1 MKKNNQLRNNLT
13 RSEVRNFIEQIEAT
27 KIGNHSGG
35 RLIFAMDATASR
47 QPAWDRAAHIQSEMF
62 VATSKIGGLEV
73 QLAFFRG
80 FKEFKVSKWTN
91 QSTKLLSLMSSVTC
105 AAGETQIGKVLQH
118 ALNQTQ
124 KTKLNAVIFVG
135 DSMEEDIDQIGRIA
149 GELGLYGVP
158 VFMFQE
164 GGDPLVNFAYNEIAK
179 LTGGA
184 CVSFDAGSVE
194 VLRELLK
201 AVAVFAA
208 GGKAELNKL
217 PLSGKLMKKLT
228 QQIGKN

>member
-1 MKKNNQLRNNLT
+1 
-13 RSEVRNFIEQIEAT
+13 
-27 KIGNHSGG
+27 
-35 RLIFAMDATASR
+35 
-47 QPAWDRAAHIQSEMF
+47 
-62 VATSKIGGLEV
+62 
-73 QLAFFRG
+73 
-80 FKEFKVSKWTN
+80 
-91 QSTKLLSLMSSVTC
+91 MSSVTC